1 MSDFLQLNAGQGNKS
16 SAIKSFSDSSMNKLA
31 YLDASS
37 YSMERKKNYGSSQP
51 IPSTAVYQQSDR
63 MRVVGDLRRIYY
75 NNPLVYALINQMA
88 ILVGSPT
95 YKYSNGSTIENDIY
109 ERMMESAL
117 KDIVYQKDWNDI
129 QMSNVLL
136 QEYFITGEVF
146 LVNVDEDG
154 HPAIQIIESELVG
167 SPNKESDYEKNEVD
181 GIIYSNAG
189 KPLRYRVG
197 KFTKNGISYE
207 PKDSTFVD
215 AQYVTHFFLPSR
227 VSQLRGIPPLV
238 SVKNTII
245 DLEETIQARVSAIKA
260 QSSFIMSVTKND
272 PTNWVET
279 VNEQANRGQAWYDTA
294 VNAMFNSAFGRSEA
308 VMNVQSGQAVAL
320 APNEKLDF
328 LTPKIDAGFD
338 EFCKMLVVRICGA
351 LSLPV
356 SYIIGFSVYS
366 YSSSRS
372 EMLKFQSNIKSLRNS
387 LGHFYQTLSDFV
399 LSYDNIESQ
408 EVKLTW
414 EPIKDIDNESSMNV
428 KLKQLQSGQASLGM
442 VGNEYG
448 ISPDQVLKERV
459 DEAAM
464 LYDNL
469 KAESEK
475 RGISVEVLRS
485 LMADTMSTTA
495 AQTINAVQKDNNTSN
510 IN

>member
-1 MSDFLQLNAGQGNKS
+1 MSDFLQLDTSNKQAS
-16 SAIKSFSDSSMNKLA
+16 ISTIDKASANKLA
-31 YLDASS
+31 YLDASTDS
-37 YSMERKKNYGSSQP
+37 YDRKKHYGYGQP
-51 IPSTAVYQQSDR
+51 IPASAVYTKYDR
-63 MRVVGDLRRIYY
+63 LKIVGDLRRIYH

-88 ILVGSPT
+88 LLVGAPT
-95 YKYSNGSTIENDIY
+95 FKYSNGTTIENDIY
-109 ERMMESAL
+109 ERILESAL

-129 QMSNVLL
+129 QMSNVML

-146 LVNVDEDG
+146 IVNVDENG
-154 HPAIQIIESELVG
+154 FPAVQLIESEMVG
-167 SPNKESDYEKNEVD
+167 SPSRDTDLEKNEVD
-181 GIIYSNAG
+181 GIIYDNYG
-189 KPLRYRVG
+189 KPVKYRVG
-197 KFTKNGISYE
+197 KYTKNGISYE
-207 PKDSTFVD
+207 KADSTFVD

-227 VSQLRGIPPLV
+227 VSQLRGIPPLT

-272 PTNWVET
+272 PVAWVDLI
-279 VNEQANRGQAWYDTA
+279 NDQSNRGQSWYNTA
-294 VNAMFNSAFGRSEA
+294 VNAAFNSGFGRSNA
-308 VMNVQSGQAVAL
+308 VMDVKSGQAVAL

-338 EFCKMLVVRICGA
+338 DFVKMLVVRICGA

-356 SYIIGFSVYS
+356 SYITGFADYS

-372 EMLKFQSNIKSLRNS
+372 EMLKFQSNIKALRNS
-387 LGHFYQTLSDFV
+387 LYNFYQRLSDFV

-442 VGNEYG
+442 IGNEYG

-459 DEAAM
+459 DEAGM

-469 KAESEK
+469 KAESDK

-485 LMADTMSTTA
+485 LMADSLSTNN
-495 AQTINAVQKDNNTSN
+495 AQVISN
-510 IN
+510 ISKEPVK